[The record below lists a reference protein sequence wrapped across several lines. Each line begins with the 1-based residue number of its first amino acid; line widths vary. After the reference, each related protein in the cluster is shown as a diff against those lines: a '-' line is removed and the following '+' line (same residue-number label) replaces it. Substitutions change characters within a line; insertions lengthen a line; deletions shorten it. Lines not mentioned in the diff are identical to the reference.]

1 MVVAR
6 FRIGAWMADVACFVV
21 CQPVWPACWLD
32 TPDRS
37 SSSAARVVQDVWDV
51 YREELGVVPAEV
63 VLTLRDAVS
72 RSSVDDFWSTW
83 SRHAE
88 AGLFRACYSRAGG
101 PTEAGSAAFRGRGLL
116 RIRSRRLGGRVVGG
130 RGSGRLCRASRGDE
144 ADVHCAQYFGN
155 SSIIPVVL
163 FRRRLRSVA
172 DVLKGIR
179 NKGFTRSRWDA
190 LLGHWEAVCRHGPCG
205 PISSLDPWDRWI
217 PPDLHGFH
225 RLVFDSL
232 ELLNGFLKQ
241 VVVSR
246 RDLGIRKWTNWLR
259 GDLGS
264 GPHAWLLLDFVPSIS
279 ISCHRDPQSQSS
291 QILVEPHLIESA
303 RPGCLF
309 SGGLVILWSLLVSS
323 WNLSVICFLKNPS
336 WVFLGLLVGICKRL

>member
-51 YREELGVVPAEV
+51 FREELGVVPAEV

-88 AGLFRACYSRAGG
+88 AGLFRAYYSRAGG
-101 PTEAGSAAFRGRGLL
+101 PTEAGSAAFLGRGLL
-116 RIRSRRLGGRVVGG
+116 RIRSRRLGGRAVGG

-190 LLGHWEAVCRHGPCG
+190 FLGHWEAVCRHGPCG

-225 RLVFDSL
+225 RLVFDSF

-246 RDLGIRKWTNWLR
+246 RDLGFA
-259 GDLGS
+259 S
-264 GPHAWLLLDFVPSIS
+264 GPIGFGGIWVQGLMPGFCWTSFLPS
-279 ISCHRDPQSQSS
+279 P
-291 QILVEPHLIESA
+291 
-303 RPGCLF
+303 F
-309 SGGLVILWSLLVSS
+309 LVIGTLSLSRLRFWWSPISLSPQGLDAFFLEVWSSCGHSWSVPGICRSSVSS
-323 WNLSVICFLKNPS
+323 RTPAGFS
-336 WVFLGLLVGICKRL
+336 